1 MTLPAPAASAEP
13 FFLEGAP
20 GQRFCLFHPPAPG
33 PCRGALL
40 YVHPFADEMNKA
52 RRVAALQ
59 ARALAAAGFG
69 VLQIDLYGCG
79 DSSGDFSDARWD
91 LWKQDLAAGH
101 KWLAARLGQPVSL
114 LGLRLGALLA
124 LDYATD
130 CALPLARVMLWQPVQ
145 SGAIFLK
152 QFLRL
157 LTANDIL
164 SDGKGAEKSA
174 GGGSLRDTLLGGQA
188 LEVGGY
194 EIAPA
199 LGAAIDA
206 LDAAKLAVT
215 RCPVDWFEVVSALD
229 RPESV
234 AVTRLA
240 GRWRE
245 HGIALQMHRVVCP
258 PFWATLE
265 IAEAPELVATTTQ
278 VLLQSSHELSRTC
291 A

>member
-1 MTLPAPAASAEP
+1 
-13 FFLEGAP
+13 
-20 GQRFCLFHPPAPG
+20 
-33 PCRGALL
+33 
-40 YVHPFADEMNKA
+40 
-52 RRVAALQ
+52 
-59 ARALAAAGFG
+59 
-69 VLQIDLYGCG
+69 
-79 DSSGDFSDARWD
+79 
-91 LWKQDLAAGH
+91 
-101 KWLAARLGQPVSL
+101 
-114 LGLRLGALLA
+114 
-124 LDYATD
+124 
-130 CALPLARVMLWQPVQ
+130 
-145 SGAIFLK
+145 
-152 QFLRL
+152 LRL

-164 SDGKGAEKSA
+164 SDDKGAEKSA
-174 GGGSLRDTLLGGQA
+174 GGSSLRDTLLGGQA

-206 LDAAKLAVT
+206 LDAARLAVT

-245 HGIALQMHRVVCP
+245 HGVALRMHRVVCP

-265 IAEAPELVATTTQ
+265 IAEAPELVAATTQ
-278 VLLQSSHELSRTC
+278 VLLQSCDELSRTC